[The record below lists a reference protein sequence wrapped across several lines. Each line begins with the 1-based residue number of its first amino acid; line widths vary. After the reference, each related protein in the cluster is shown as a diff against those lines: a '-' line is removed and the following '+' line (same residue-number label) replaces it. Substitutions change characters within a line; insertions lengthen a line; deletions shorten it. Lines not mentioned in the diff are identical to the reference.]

1 MSTKYNIIRDINGA
15 VAGINGFGLQPST
28 DVYNGLLAAS
38 TAQSITVPDNCPRW
52 IMIVKAEAGKNVWVD
67 LTTTATVPNGSFAAA
82 TALLNPQALQVEAG
96 QSVSLITADSGGAR
110 VSVEFQVIQ
119 NYQN

>member
-1 MSTKYNIIRDINGA
+1 MSTKYNVIRDINGS

-28 DVYNGLLAAS
+28 DILNGLLAAN
-38 TAQSITVPDNCPRW
+38 TAQTVTVPDNYPRW
-52 IMIVKAEAGKNVWVD
+52 IMIVKAESGKNVWVD
-67 LTTTATVPNGSFAAA
+67 LTTTATVPSGSFAAG
-82 TALLNPQALQVEAG
+82 TSLLNPLALQVQAG
-96 QSVSLITADSGGAR
+96 QSISLITADSGGAR

>member
-1 MSTKYNIIRDINGA
+1 MSTKYNVIRDINGA

-28 DVYNGLLAAS
+28 DILNGLLAAS
-38 TAQSITVPDNCPRW
+38 TAQSITVPDNYPRW
-52 IMIVKAEAGKNVWVD
+52 IMIVKAESGKNVWVD
-67 LTTTATVPNGSFAAA
+67 LTTTATVPTGAFAAG
-82 TALLNPQALQVEAG
+82 TALLNPQALQVNAG